1 MVKLK
6 RQINTL
12 REEVAES
19 GEKLGYSN
27 AVAETYR
34 LKAESASSEFEDNN
48 MLLRV
53 SASSESLEEKYGQ
66 ICPEL

>member
-1 MVKLK
+1 MHYDEKEVVKLK
-6 RQINTL
+6 RQIDTL
-12 REEVAES
+12 HAELTES

-34 LKAESASSEFEDNN
+34 LKAESASSEFDELNN

-53 SASSESLEEKYGQ
+53 SR
-66 ICPEL
+66 